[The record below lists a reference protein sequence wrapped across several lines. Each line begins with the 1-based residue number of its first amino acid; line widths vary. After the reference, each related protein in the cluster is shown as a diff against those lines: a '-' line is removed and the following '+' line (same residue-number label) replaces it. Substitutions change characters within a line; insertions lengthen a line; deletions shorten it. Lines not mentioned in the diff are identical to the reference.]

1 MSDEIIRIDGSVGE
15 GGGQMLRTS
24 LTMSAVTGRAFEM
37 VNIRAKREVP
47 GLKRQHLTCVRAV
60 AEICHAE
67 VTGAE
72 INSQHVTFRPGAIQ
86 GGHYRFD
93 IGTAGS
99 VTLVAQ
105 TVVPILL
112 CADAPSKVVITGGTH
127 VSMAPTWEFFEQ
139 TYLPQVQ
146 AMGAEVKAKLRHYG
160 FYPAGGGEVVLEIQP
175 WKVAKPLELLT
186 RGQKIETWITA
197 KVAHL
202 SLGIAS
208 TEAKIVY
215 DQLPGREMRMQ
226 VEEVASHGTGNYC
239 LFAKKCQNITAIF
252 SEIGTYGKS
261 RKAVANSVAHQAKAY
276 LRAQFVADE
285 YLSDQ
290 LLVPIVLAAVR
301 VPEASLYWGKFTM
314 PRKHSQHFDTN
325 WSVLKLFREDC
336 TMVEV
341 PSKQCKYTTKVYI
354 GKKGIENE
362 VAED

>member
-1 MSDEIIRIDGSVGE
+1 MSDEMIVIDGAMGE
-15 GGGQMLRTS
+15 GGGQMLRTA
-24 LTMSAVTGRAFEM
+24 LTMSAVTGKPFEM

-47 GLKRQHLTCVRAV
+47 GLRRQHLTGLRAA
-60 AEICHAE
+60 AEICGAE
-67 VTGAE
+67 VTGDE
-72 INSQHVTFRPGAIQ
+72 VKSMRVTFRPGAIKA
-86 GGHYRFD
+86 GDYRFS

-127 VSMAPTWEFFEQ
+127 VSMAPTWEFFEK
-139 TYLPQVQ
+139 TYVPQLQ
-146 AMGAEVKAKLRHYG
+146 AMGAEITAKLRHYG

-186 RGQKIETWITA
+186 RGPKVETWITA

-226 VEEVASHGTGNYC
+226 VEEVGSHGTGNYC
-239 LFAKKCQNITAIF
+239 LFVKKCQNITAVF

-261 RKAVANSVAHQAKAY
+261 RKAVANSVAQQAKAY
-276 LRAQFVADE
+276 LRASFVADTH
-285 YLSDQ
+285 LSDQ
-290 LLVPIVLAAVR
+290 LLLPIVLAADR
-301 VPEASLYWGKFTM
+301 VPAESLYWGKFSM

-325 WSVLKLFREDC
+325 WEILKLFREDC
-336 TMVEV
+336 AMVEV

-354 GKKGIENE
+354 GKKGFENE
-362 VAED
+362 VAEA